1 MAFSEEIIDNQSLRV
16 NFTQGIKEITQKNLA
31 NNPLDLD
38 YIVFIGR
45 QISNNGYY
53 MKSALKLDKVFC
65 CRKCAS
71 VFLFE
76 SDVEDHAEMCGHR
89 SIVEID
95 L

>member
-1 MAFSEEIIDNQSLRV
+1 VRRDL
-16 NFTQGIKEITQKNLA
+16 GKNHLI
-31 NNPLDLD
+31 LD
-38 YIVFIGR
+38 YIVFIGKE
-45 QISNNGYY
+45 IPNIGYY

-65 CRKCAS
+65 CQRCTS